1 MVVSDLY
8 KVSRGTDRIA
18 RNTSSG
24 LKATRPVIVYTLLQ
38 RPGYVLQV
46 ISRKAKAGVL
56 DILPELEFLKNSSKH
71 QAVGN

>member
-8 KVSRGTDRIA
+8 KVSRRTDRA